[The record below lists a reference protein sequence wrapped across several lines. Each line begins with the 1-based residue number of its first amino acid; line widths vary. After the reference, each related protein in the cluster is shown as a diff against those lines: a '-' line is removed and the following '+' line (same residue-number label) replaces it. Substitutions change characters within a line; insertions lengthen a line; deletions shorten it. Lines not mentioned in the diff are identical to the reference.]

1 MWRGLTDGQRARV
14 SAHLPVAR
22 PSPKGGRPRAD
33 DRRCF
38 DGAGTPLGAHLD
50 SASPH
55 EVTLLERT
63 LATIAVPRAHTPGRP
78 RQRPDRLIADR
89 AYDSN
94 PLRARLAGRGI
105 EPIIPAL
112 PNHLN
117 ATHQDGRKLRRY
129 RHRWIVERTFSWLGT
144 FRRLVV
150 RYERLL
156 LTYAGFFHLACAM
169 RPSPGYE

>member
-1 MWRGLTDGQRARV
+1 MLRRRQLRPGENGGPAVGKTKRG
-14 SAHLPVAR
+14 
-22 PSPKGGRPRAD
+22 KGTKWIVVV
-33 DRRCF
+33 
-38 DGAGTPLGAHLD
+38 DGAGTPLGAHLE

-94 PLRARLAGRGI
+94 PLRKRLARRGI

-112 PNHLN
+112 PNHPN
-117 ATHQDGRKLRRY
+117 ATHQDGRTLRRY

-150 RYERLL
+150 RHERLL

-169 RPSPGYE
+169 LALRRVMK